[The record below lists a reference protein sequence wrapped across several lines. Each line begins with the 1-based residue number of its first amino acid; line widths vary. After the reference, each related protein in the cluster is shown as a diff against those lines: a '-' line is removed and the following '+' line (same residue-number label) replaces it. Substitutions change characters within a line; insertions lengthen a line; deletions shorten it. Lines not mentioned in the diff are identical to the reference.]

1 MAVGGPVLHSIT
13 LALKASNL
21 WRGLD
26 VVRHALGDGDTRREL
41 VQLLVVPAWTRVKP
55 WHGERDQ
62 RPDGELEVPWDDA
75 RLPVVAHGV
84 AGQLED
90 LSGQVLHHGGHVDWG
105 AGSHPTLL
113 A

>member
-1 MAVGGPVLHSIT
+1 MLCGTPWAMVTPAGSLFSSSSFLHG
-13 LALKASNL
+13 
-21 WRGLD
+21 RGLN
-26 VVRHALGDGDTRREL
+26 
-41 VQLLVVPAWTRVKP
+41 
-55 WHGERDQ
+55 HGMANETNDS
-62 RPDGELEVPWDDA
+62 PDGELEVPWDDA